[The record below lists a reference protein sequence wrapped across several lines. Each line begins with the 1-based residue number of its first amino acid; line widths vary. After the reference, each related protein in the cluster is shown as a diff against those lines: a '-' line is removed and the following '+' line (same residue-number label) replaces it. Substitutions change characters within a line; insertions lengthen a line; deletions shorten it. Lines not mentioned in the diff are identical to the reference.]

1 MDSGS
6 LLNWKKRYAAAGAFP
21 QPAIPRI
28 GYWMSAKKL
37 KKMDMNVFSRVCR
50 NGGFELVQIDFKRP
64 LDQQGPFDIF
74 LHKLTDIIVKA
85 EQDNMDD
92 SQEVELF
99 RVLESYMKSHPETIV
114 IDPID
119 NLKKLLLRQRQYH
132 LIATSEACINHE
144 MVFTPNFIELYSTDP
159 ESMLEDLRRAEVSF
173 PIVCKAQ
180 QAHGSS
186 DAHRMMIIFNAAGL
200 QSIKVPCVAQSFVN
214 HDAVLYKVFVIA
226 DNFYVVRRPS
236 FENFH
241 STDLPPVVF
250 DSQNISSASWLYED
264 PSTKFQSS
272 ISPTSVSAK
281 PVFELDSKIVQRIV
295 RGVRK
300 QFGLSLIGID
310 LIVEKASG
318 RYAIIDVNAFPSYDG
333 VPNFFQHLL
342 GHIQSLIRQRDSQKM
357 LTNGHA
363 VMIKPSGL
371 KMDPEVLS

>member
-1 MDSGS
+1 MTAQSS
-6 LLNWKKRYAAAGAFP
+6 INWKKRYAVGVYP
-21 QPAIPRI
+21 EPVVCRI

-37 KKMDMNVFSRVCR
+37 KKMDMSVFSRVCR
-50 NGGFELVQIDFKRP
+50 KGGFELVQIDFKRP
-64 LDQQGPFDIF
+64 LEQQGPFDVF

-85 EQDNMDD
+85 EQDNAND

-114 IDPID
+114 IDPFD

-132 LIATSEACINHE
+132 LIASSEACINHE
-144 MVFTPNFIELYSTDP
+144 MVFTPAFVELYTTDP
-159 ESMLEDLRRAEVSF
+159 ESILEDLRRAEVNF

-214 HDAVLYKVFVIA
+214 HNAILYKVFVIA

-250 DSQNISSASWLYED
+250 DSQNISSASWLYEH
-264 PSTKFQSS
+264 PSTKLQSS
-272 ISPTSVSAK
+272 IAASSVSNK
-281 PVFELDSKIVQRIV
+281 PIFDLDSKIVQRIV

-333 VPNFFQHLL
+333 VPSFFQHLFA
-342 GHIQSLIRQRDSQKM
+342 HIQSVVRHRDSQKVF
-357 LTNGHA
+357 TNGHLA
-363 VMIKPSGL
+363 LINTGGSA
-371 KMDPEVLS
+371 MDPQVLS